1 LLTTG
6 DGIALFGILMTVLV
20 TVIRVFPSSSKTIS
34 VMPDCDEEHRKLLEL
49 IRLEIK
55 IAVREL
61 MDERGIK

>member
-6 DGIALFGILMTVLV
+6 DGIALFGILITVMV
-20 TVIRVFPSSSKTIS
+20 TVIRVYPGNKNIP
-34 VMPDCDEEHRKLLEL
+34 VGPDCEGEHRKLLEL